1 MATISGPHILWVNNS
16 GNALGGTLQCTADCI
31 KALPDC
37 KHTVLSIGSAFSE
50 DAPQLLPDIQLIHKD
65 SVQRVAGRVEP
76 DIIVYQNTHERSMP
90 KRAPNGAFQV
100 YYQHSAFPTMK
111 PGTRCD
117 RYFTVSKYLARTL
130 GVSEDTV
137 LYQPV
142 STPKGSSVA
151 RARTEGIRICTP
163 NGRKWH
169 KKDWYPFVEAVS
181 QKFPMSL
188 VCDLGKRDVPMG
200 CTIYKPCLSARSA
213 FWEVGF
219 FLYTS
224 SLPETYGRTVKE
236 AQRCGCV
243 PIVSDMGGF
252 VEQIE
257 NEDGPDYGF
266 LIRKPDEA
274 LEAVETVMKD
284 YDWWECHV
292 QKRGNEQGSLQ
303 RWRTEFLERIQ

>member
-50 DAPQLLPDIQLIHKD
+50 DVPQLLPDIQLIHKD

-76 DIIVYQNTHERSMP
+76 DIIIYQNTHERSMP

-130 GVSEDTV
+130 EVSEDTV

-142 STPKGSSVA
+142 STPPMYGA
-151 RARTEGIRICTP
+151 RQGYGLRICTP
-163 NGRKWH
+163 TQRKWNA
-169 KKDWYPFVEAVS
+169 KDWRPFVDQVVKKYS
-181 QKFPMSL
+181 MTLIGFPENCSAPEGCETEPASL
-188 VCDLGKRDVPMG
+188 
-200 CTIYKPCLSARSA
+200 IARSS
-213 FWEVGF
+213 FWMHRF
-219 FLYTS
+219 LLYTS

-266 LIRKPDEA
+266 LIRKPEEA
-274 LEAVETVMKD
+274 VEAVETVMKD